1 MLVMETTWTV
11 KHKIP
16 QFCIWFDAIAMA
28 RLKHACL
35 LLSTVYALHYK
46 SWREVLRA
54 ALENA
59 TTSNFFIGKGGV
71 VSLSTKTNNEKKSVP
86 VTFQ

>member
-1 MLVMETTWTV
+1 
-11 KHKIP
+11 
-16 QFCIWFDAIAMA
+16 MA

-46 SWREVLRA
+46 SWRETLRT
-54 ALENA
+54 ALENT
-59 TTSNFFIGKGGV
+59 TTSKFFIGKGGV

-86 VTFQ
+86 VSFQ